1 LSGKVVI
8 TMKVSEARF
17 RLVKTDGSISLSGP
31 VTDTT
36 AFTALDDFKGI
47 QTQIDLSGVVC
58 ASLSGMVSLDARL
71 CALKIEY
78 RFINVPFGIF
88 QVIQLCDFCDRV
100 DSFQVA
106 VAKIEP
112 NGETLISEVKTTN
125 DGTGA
130 SSQVTQQDGSV
141 ALAFRGPSVICPSD
155 VRPYLKNWA
164 QDNFDEAGFWLDYVS
179 FLANCLLQC
188 QQIIASTVSSVTRIL
203 RMVDMRVASFAT
215 AWKTMELPARQGSWA
230 GEKSILETSKNA
242 EEILQQIADTVLLA
256 RQQLGLLLVRFTG
269 DSVENSPVG
278 IFQALKNLEN
288 YLPKQ
293 AAAGAKIED
302 SGCSLGDL
310 LMSVEMFSH
319 VRSDLNSSLSQLTQ
333 EKLGLV
339 VSQLG
344 IMNPMAEND
353 IEEARAEILAEAN
366 VAQTELGDGIVMIQA
381 FDLVRQIM
389 EHRRTEI
396 EIIVSQLS
404 AYEKQETHWTFVRD
418 LLIDKLTSKMVTE
431 HEKKAFE
438 YYLGYLQPPKKE
450 KSAAP
455 GDVELF

>member
-1 LSGKVVI
+1 MI
-8 TMKVSEARF
+8 SEARF
-17 RLVKTDGSISLSGP
+17 RLVKTDNLISLFGP

-47 QTQIDLSGVVC
+47 QTQIDLSGLVC

-78 RFINVPFGIF
+78 QFINVPFGIF

-106 VAKIEP
+106 VAKIDS
-112 NGETLISEVKTTN
+112 NGQTLISEIKTTN

-141 ALAFRGPSVICPSD
+141 ALACRGASVICPSD

-164 QDNFDEAGFWLDYVS
+164 QDNFDESGFWLDYMS

-188 QQIIASTVSSVTRIL
+188 QQIIASTASSVARIL
-203 RMVDMRVASFAT
+203 RMVDLRVTSFAT
-215 AWKTMELPARQGSWA
+215 AWKTMELPARQGSWS
-230 GEKSILETSKNA
+230 GEKDIAETSKNV

-256 RQQLGLLLVRFTG
+256 RQQLGSLLVRFTG
-269 DSVENSPVG
+269 DSVDNSHVG
-278 IFQALKNLEN
+278 IVEVLKNLEN

-293 AAAGAKIED
+293 AVAGAKIED

-319 VRSDLNSSLSQLTQ
+319 VRSDLNSSLTKLTE

-344 IMNPMAEND
+344 IMNPMAETD
-353 IEEARAEILAEAN
+353 IEEARAEILSEATI
-366 VAQTELGDGIVMIQA
+366 AQTELGDGIVMIQA

-389 EHRRTEI
+389 EHRRNEI
-396 EIIVSQLS
+396 ELIMSQLP
-404 AYEKQETHWTFVRD
+404 AYKNQEIHWTMVRD
-418 LLIDKLTSKMVTE
+418 MLIDKLTSKMVTE

-438 YYLGYLQPPKKE
+438 YYLGYLQPPKSA

>member
-1 LSGKVVI
+1 
-8 TMKVSEARF
+8 MNVSEARF
-17 RLVKTDGSISLSGP
+17 RLVKSDDSISLLGP

-36 AFTALDDFKGI
+36 AFSALDDFKEI
-47 QTQIDLSGVVC
+47 QTPIDLSGLVC
-58 ASLSGMVSLDARL
+58 ASLSGMVSLNARL

-106 VAKIEP
+106 VAKITTD
-112 NGETLISEVKTTN
+112 GKTVISEEKTTN

-130 SSQVTQQDGSV
+130 SSQITQEDGAV

-155 VRPYLKNWA
+155 DRPYLKNWA
-164 QDNFDEAGFWLDYVS
+164 QENFDEAGFWLDYLS
-179 FLANCLLQC
+179 FLANCLMQC

-203 RMVDMRVASFAT
+203 RMIDMRVASFAT
-215 AWKTMELPARQGSWA
+215 AWKTMGLPERQGSWA
-230 GEKSILETSKNA
+230 GEKSILQTGKNA

-256 RQQLGLLLVRFTG
+256 RQQLGSLLVRLTG
-269 DSVENSPVG
+269 DSVDNSQVA
-278 IFQALKNLEN
+278 IFQSLKNLEN

-319 VRSDLNSSLSQLTQ
+319 VRADLNSSLSKLTQ
-333 EKLGLV
+333 EGLGLV
-339 VSQLG
+339 VSQIG
-344 IMNPMAEND
+344 IMNPMAESD
-353 IEEARAEILAEAN
+353 CEEARAEILAEAN
-366 VAQTELGDGIVMIQA
+366 IAQTELADGIVMVQA

-389 EHRRTEI
+389 EHRRNEI
-396 EIIVSQLS
+396 EIIVSQLP
-404 AYEKQETHWTFVRD
+404 AYEKQEIHWTIVRD
-418 LLIDKLTSKMVTE
+418 LIIDKLTSKMVTE

-438 YYLGYLQPPKKE
+438 YYLGYLQPPQRE